1 MTAYA
6 TYSDLL
12 AAFAAL
18 ADSDLIA
25 LRKAATRLLDGT
37 QYSEP
42 ADLLHE
48 ALTRCLDGRRQW
60 PLDVS
65 FPLFLSNAM
74 KSIASADRAHRKAW
88 RSISAQD
95 DSNEW
100 SDDWLG
106 GASAR
111 SVEEEA
117 LEMERLTAIRAGSD
131 AIRKA
136 FANDSDATE
145 VIKGWMEEQ
154 TANEV
159 ISIQGLSTRDYD
171 SARKRIQR
179 WAKLNGSMK
188 TRRAH

>member
-6 TYSDLL
+6 NYADLLGAFASLSDSDLL
-12 AAFAAL
+12 A
-18 ADSDLIA
+18 
-25 LRKAATRLLDGT
+25 LRKSAIRLLDGT
-37 QYSEP
+37 QFSEP

-60 PLDVS
+60 PIEVS

-88 RSISAQD
+88 RSISAKD
-95 DSNEW
+95 NANDW

-106 GASAR
+106 GASHP
-111 SVEEEA
+111 SVEDAA
-117 LEMERLTAIRAGSD
+117 LEMERLTAVKAGSEAIRA
-131 AIRKA
+131 A
-136 FANDSDATE
+136 FANDPDASL
-145 VIKGWMEEQ
+145 VIEGWMEDQ

-159 ISIQGLSTRDYD
+159 IAGHGISTRDYD

-179 WAKLNGSMK
+179 WAKINGSPK